1 MSQGTG
7 LNRHVVDFRLS
18 ENFHG
23 LDEMNISHFSA
34 GAVIYNFASLSAWL
48 DRISA
53 ASRRSDTNAPRPEL
67 TDLQL
72 PPIPFWRRIVSA
84 SEWETCH
91 TME

>member
-48 DRISA
+48 DQISA
-53 ASRRSDTNAPRPEL
+53 ASRRSDTNAP
-67 TDLQL
+67 
-72 PPIPFWRRIVSA
+72 PPRADGPATTANSILAQDS
-84 SEWETCH
+84 
-91 TME
+91 